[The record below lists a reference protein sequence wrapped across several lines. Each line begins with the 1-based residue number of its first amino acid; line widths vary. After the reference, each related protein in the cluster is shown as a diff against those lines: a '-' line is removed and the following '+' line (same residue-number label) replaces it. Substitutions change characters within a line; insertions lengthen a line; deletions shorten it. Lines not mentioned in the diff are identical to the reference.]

1 MRDRWQQIVEL
12 VRSSGFVSV
21 EALAKRFSV
30 TPQTIRRDIKRLSQE
45 GLLSRYHG
53 GAGLPSSVENI
64 AYSARQVLQLEEK
77 RRIAQTL
84 VKRIPNSASLF
95 INIGTTAEEVARAL
109 LNHSSLRIITNNLNV
124 ATILSRKEEFEI
136 LIAGGVVRS
145 KDRGV
150 TGEETISFIRQFKAD
165 YGIIGIS
172 GIDLDGTLL
181 DFDYREVN
189 VAREIIANSVKVF
202 LAADHTKFGRNAMV
216 RLCSI
221 KEIDALFTD
230 RLPSKDMLEMLSAA
244 DVELCVACEDMV

>member
-1 MRDRWQQIVEL
+1 
-12 VRSSGFVSV
+12 
-21 EALAKRFSV
+21 
-30 TPQTIRRDIKRLSQE
+30 
-45 GLLSRYHG
+45 
-53 GAGLPSSVENI
+53 VENI

-77 RRIAQTL
+77 KRIAQTL

-124 ATILSRKEEFEI
+124 ATILSRKEEFEV

-172 GIDLDGTLL
+172 GIDSDGTLL

-216 RLCSI
+216 RLCSA

-230 RLPSKDMLEMLSAA
+230 RQPTKEMMEMLSAA
-244 DVELCVACEDMV
+244 DVELCVACE

>member
-1 MRDRWQQIVEL
+1 MQERWQQIVEL
-12 VRSSGFVSV
+12 VRTRGFVSV
-21 EALAKRFSV
+21 EALAKQFSV
-30 TPQTIRRDIKRLSQE
+30 TPQTIRRDIKSLSQE

-53 GAGLPSSVENI
+53 GAGLSSSVENI

-77 RRIAQTL
+77 KRIAQTL

-124 ATILSRKEEFEI
+124 ATILSRKEEFEV

-172 GIDLDGTLL
+172 GIDSDGTLL

-216 RLCSI
+216 RLCSA

-230 RLPSKDMLEMLSAA
+230 RQPTKEMMEMLSAA
-244 DVELCVACEDMV
+244 DVELCVACE